1 MLKLVYVLT
10 ILTFLWIVYIGI
22 KKGEVDE
29 MRGWL
34 RRNGLIILI
43 PYLNTALL
51 LAILV
56 IYFHNKR

>member
-10 ILTFLWIVYIGI
+10 VLIFLYIVYIGI
-22 KKGEVDE
+22 KKGELEE
-29 MRGWL
+29 MRNWINK
-34 RRNGLIILI
+34 NGIFILI

-56 IYFHNKR
+56 VYFNNKK

>member
-10 ILTFLWIVYIGI
+10 ILTFLWIVHIGI

-34 RRNGLIILI
+34 KRNGLIILI